1 MRGASVNSNSEIK
14 VFLVE
19 DHPVMRLGLKMM
31 LEEKGFAVCGEAE
44 SLDETLRLL
53 PKSSADIAIFDLSIN
68 GDTAFS
74 VLEQIRLW
82 LPEIRLIIY
91 SMHDSPLFVDN
102 AMNLGANAYVSKA
115 DPVEI
120 LVDAINSVMAGNKF
134 FGPSIKRALE
144 ARFSGGKKNDSTV
157 KNLSMREME
166 VLTDLGQGLSRSE
179 IAAKLGIGVRTVE
192 TYIQRLKQKLGVELN
207 RELIR
212 EAIKI
217 THSG

>member
-1 MRGASVNSNSEIK
+1 MSSNSEIK

-31 LEEKGFAVCGEAE
+31 LEEKGFVVCGEAE
-44 SLDETLRLL
+44 NLDAAVRLL

-102 AMNLGANAYVSKA
+102 AMNLGVNSYVSKA
-115 DPVEI
+115 DPVET
-120 LVDAINSVMAGNKF
+120 LVDAINSVMSGNKF
-134 FGPSIKRALE
+134 FGASIKRALE
-144 ARFSGGKKNDSTV
+144 GRVTGGKENDSAI

>member
-1 MRGASVNSNSEIK
+1 MSSNNDIK

-31 LEEKGFAVCGEAE
+31 LEEKGFAICGEAE

-82 LPEIRLIIY
+82 LPEMRLIIY
-91 SMHDSPLFVDN
+91 SMHDSTLFVDN
-102 AMNLGANAYVSKA
+102 AMNLGVNAYVTKA

-120 LVDAINSVMAGNKF
+120 LVDAISSVMAGNKF

-144 ARFSGGKKNDSTV
+144 YRDSGCTENDSAI
-157 KNLSMREME
+157 KSLSMREME
-166 VLTDLGQGLSRSE
+166 VLTELGQGLSRSE
-179 IAAKLGIGVRTVE
+179 IATKLGIGVRTVE